1 MAALEN
7 IITIGDTS
15 YLGSP
20 RITFRNGQIKSVNGV
35 FSLSISGDELT
46 IDTVTAIVQHGGPSL
61 PNMPNP
67 REVYISPGDELYVSP
82 SDEVYY
88 YQNPFIPGVHPPVE
102 DLEGLFPYGAPFK
115 WTCDGRVRANFF
127 VKSITRIAKTQYRIE
142 AFSGIGLLDRRN
154 HVGGIYTGQTFATVA
169 AEIIKNAFPFTI
181 AEALAEQQIY
191 NWLPY
196 DTARANLHRLLVA
209 MGASIRRDENGDVL
223 FTFLSGGAGKAVD
236 DERIAVNGSYSKDV
250 PCTRFEVTEH
260 AYFADATVEAITLY
274 DNTQSGSIAS
284 RSLVKFREPMQLPL
298 TATGSLTIDDSGV
311 NYAIVSGS
319 GTLTGKPYTHNTRI
333 VAYDRADHPEPTP
346 YPVSAAANTKSLRD
360 DFTLVSLA
368 NSQNVAQRLYNY
380 YKSAY
385 TLRAKIKL
393 LDERVG
399 DTLSMHDPF
408 GDSISGFL
416 RSVSVNASSN
426 LLADATIVRGYV
438 PSNQGNNVSG
448 HDELTGSGVWTSP
461 ITGTITVVLSQGG
474 TGGGAGNAGQAAPSV
489 SISSYSKTSAY
500 GGDTV
505 NARYIMPRNAKAS
518 KGGQPG
524 TPGAGGKVL
533 VATMQVVVGQL
544 IPYNSGVGGAGEVFG
559 SGVGHG
565 SEGTHTTFGSL
576 SSESGVLY
584 PGGFIDP
591 INGDRIGAR
600 GVNGIAGG
608 NGVGWEVDEE
618 TNELRLVI
626 PEPIDV
632 DGVLYSPGGR
642 GQSAGGNTSENK
654 GWGLFAAQIPGGYG
668 GGAAYGA
675 NGHSGGRGSTV
686 MSPGNPRLT
695 PPQPGYI
702 NAAASPG
709 GNGADAL
716 PPVAATGIGQGGTS
730 GNGGGGTGATGAGYR
745 GSGAYDDYLS
755 SDCYA
760 ENRYNSTGGTDQPGN
775 VTFVPPTTLPTPG
788 NGSDGGVG
796 GPGGIRIYWG
806 G

>member
-7 IITIGDTS
+7 IITIGNTS

-20 RITFRNGQIKSVNGV
+20 RITFRNDQIKSVNGV
-35 FSLSISGDELT
+35 FSLSISGDELA

-82 SDEVYY
+82 DDEVYY

-102 DLEGLFPYGAPFK
+102 DLEGFYPYGTPFK

-209 MGASIRRDENGDVL
+209 MGASIRRDENGNVL
-223 FTFLSGGAGKAVD
+223 FTFLSGGAEKAVD

-250 PCTRFEVTEH
+250 PCTRYEVTEH
-260 AYFADATVEAITLY
+260 AYFADTTVEAVTLY
-274 DNTQSGSIAS
+274 DNTQSGGIAS
-284 RSLVKFREPMQLPL
+284 RSLVKFREPVQLPL
-298 TATGSLTIDDSGV
+298 TATGSLTIDESGV

-333 VAYDRADHPEPTP
+333 VAYDSADHPEPTP
-346 YPVSAAANTKSLRD
+346 YPVSAAASTKSLRD

-380 YKSAY
+380 YKSAS

-416 RSVSVNASSN
+416 RSVNVNASSN

-461 ITGTITVVLSQGG
+461 ITGTITVILVSGG
-474 TGGGAGNAGQAAPSV
+474 TGGGVGSAGEAAPTPN
-489 SISSYSKTSAY
+489 ISSYNASGAEIVK
-500 GGDTV
+500 
-505 NARYIMPRNAKAS
+505 ARYIAPRNAKAG
-518 KGGQPG
+518 KGGAPG
-524 TPGAGGKVL
+524 TPGPGGKVY
-533 VATMQVVVGQL
+533 VTTMQVTRNQQ
-544 IPYNSGVGGAGEVFG
+544 IAFACGVGGAGEVFG
-559 SGVGHG
+559 GAPAQA
-565 SEGTHTTFGSL
+565 GTDTTFGSL
-576 SSESGVLY
+576 SSASGEVSPSGY
-584 PGGFIDP
+584 IDP
-591 INGDRIGAR
+591 INNDRLGYGGD
-600 GVNGIAGG
+600 NGIAGG
-608 NGVGWEVDEE
+608 NGVGWELDGE
-618 TNELRLVI
+618 TGELKFVI
-626 PEPIDV
+626 PDPLDV
-632 DGVLYSPGGR
+632 DGVLYSAGAQGALISIPTTPSQTTGR
-642 GQSAGGNTSENK
+642 Y
-654 GWGLFAAQIPGGYG
+654 AADIPGGYG

-675 NGHSGGRGSTV
+675 NGNDGSVGMAELVRNSNNYIVGVTATAAQGGAG
-686 MSPGNPRLT
+686 
-695 PPQPGYI
+695 
-702 NAAASPG
+702 AA
-709 GNGADAL
+709 AL
-716 PPVAATGIGQGGTS
+716 PPPQADGYGQGGTG
-730 GNGGGGTGATGAGYR
+730 GNGGGGGGAVGAGSR
-745 GSGAYDDYLS
+745 GQTDYDAYLNAT
-755 SDCYA
+755 CWA
-760 ENRYNSTGGTDQPGN
+760 ENRHLPNEHDGS
-775 VTFVPPTTLPTPG
+775 VALSAPTPA
-788 NGSDGGVG
+788 
-796 GPGGIRIYWG
+796 PGGDPSNGGQGGDGVIRIYWG